1 MTHGRQELQLDG
13 LVGPTHHFGG
23 LSRGNLAS
31 MTHSGWQSHPR
42 QAARQGLAK
51 MRQVLALNVPQ
62 AILPPLERP
71 DLDFLR
77 QVGFSGDSTAVL
89 QQAAA
94 CEPYL
99 LSLAMSS
106 AFMWTANTAT
116 VVPSCDSTDGRCHLV
131 VANLAATP
139 HRVMEA
145 QPRAAMLR
153 RLFSNPD
160 KVVVHDPLPVSAAVS
175 DEGAANHC
183 RFSYPGMPTGHHL
196 FVYGRSNRTPH
207 ADLPSC
213 FPARQSDAGSRAVAR
228 LGCLPEHRRVLARQH
243 PQAID
248 AGAFHND
255 VVMVVD
261 ENRILL
267 HEHCLVDQQQ
277 VLQVL
282 RRHVPDL
289 HVYQVAEDELSMSQ
303 VVASY
308 LFNSQL
314 LSTPL
319 GRVLLAP
326 MQSRN
331 GAAYKVIQRLLAEGF
346 IDQVTFHNLDQS
358 MAGGGGPA
366 CLRLRLSLT
375 QDELQT
381 LVPGVRLDQDKL
393 QRLETWVD
401 QHYRDRLTPSD
412 LADPQLMRET
422 QTALDRLTQILEI
435 GSLYR
440 FQRVPT

>member
-1 MTHGRQELQLDG
+1 MTQDRQELQLDG

-31 MTHSGWQSHPR
+31 MSHSGWQSQPR
-42 QAARQGLAK
+42 LAARQGLAK

-62 AILPPLERP
+62 AILPPLDRP
-71 DLDFLR
+71 DVCFLR
-77 QVGFSGDSTAVL
+77 QVGFSGSNADVL
-89 QQAAA
+89 RQAAA

-116 VVPSCDSTDGRCHLV
+116 VVPSCDSIDGRCHLV

-139 HRVMEA
+139 HRVIEA
-145 QPRAAMLR
+145 QPRIAMLR
-153 RLFSNPD
+153 RLFTNPD
-160 KVVVHDPLPVSAAVS
+160 KVMVHEPLPVSAALS

-183 RFSYPGMPTGHHL
+183 RFTNPGTLPGYHL
-196 FVYGRSNRTPH
+196 FVYGRTPQT
-207 ADLPSC
+207 AQVDLPRR
-213 FPARQSDAGSRAVAR
+213 FPARQTDAASRTVAR
-228 LGCLPEHRRVLARQH
+228 LGRLPECRRLLARQQ

-255 VVMVVD
+255 VVMVAD
-261 ENRILL
+261 GNRLLL

-282 RRHVPDL
+282 RQHVPRL
-289 HVYQVAEDELSMSQ
+289 HVYQVAAGELNLPQ
-303 VVASY
+303 VVESY

-314 LSTPL
+314 LSTPQ

-326 MQSRN
+326 MQSSH
-331 GAAYKVIQRLLAEGF
+331 GAAYQVIQHLLNEGF
-346 IDQVTFHNLDQS
+346 IDQVMFHNLDQS

-366 CLRLRLSLT
+366 CLRLRLSLSR
-375 QDELQT
+375 DELQT
-381 LVPGVRLDQDKL
+381 LTPGVRLDREKL
-393 QRLETWVD
+393 QQLESWVD
-401 QHYRDRLTPSD
+401 QHYREQLNPRD
-412 LADPQLMRET
+412 LADPQLVHET
-422 QTALDRLTQILEI
+422 QMALDRLTQILQL
-435 GSLYR
+435 GSIYR
-440 FQRVPT
+440 FQQVPL

>member
-1 MTHGRQELQLDG
+1 MTRGRQELQLDG

-62 AILPPLERP
+62 AVLPPLERP

-77 QVGFSGDSTAVL
+77 QVGFSGSNAEVL

-106 AFMWTANTAT
+106 AFMWAANTAT
-116 VVPSCDSTDGRCHLV
+116 VIPSCDSTDGRCHLV

-139 HRVMEA
+139 HRVREA

-160 KVVVHDPLPVSAAVS
+160 KVMIHDPLPLSAALS

-183 RFSYPGMPTGHHL
+183 RFAYPGLPAGYHL
-196 FVYGRSNRTPH
+196 YVYGRAYHTPQ
-207 ADLPSC
+207 ADLPRR
-213 FPARQSDAGSRAVAR
+213 FPARQSDAASRAVAR
-228 LGCLPEHRRVLARQH
+228 LGRLPKYRRTLARQQ
-243 PQAID
+243 PQVID

-255 VVMVVD
+255 VVMVAD
-261 ENRILL
+261 GDRLLL

-277 VLQVL
+277 VLQIL
-282 RRHVPDL
+282 RHHVPGLQVYEVTDRDL
-289 HVYQVAEDELSMSQ
+289 SLPEA
-303 VVASY
+303 VASY

-314 LSTPL
+314 LICEA
-319 GRVLLAP
+319 GHVLLAP
-326 MQSRN
+326 MQSRH
-331 GAAYKVIQRLLAEGF
+331 GAAYPIIQRLLDEGF
-346 IDQVTFHNLDQS
+346 IDRVTFHNLDQS

-381 LVPGVRLDQDKL
+381 LTPGVRLDQDKL
-393 QRLETWVD
+393 QQLESWVD
-401 QHYRDRLTPSD
+401 RFYRDRLTLRD
-412 LADPQLMRET
+412 LADPQLVRESE
-422 QTALDRLTQILEI
+422 TALDHLTQLLGL

-440 FQRVPT
+440 FQQVAR